1 MKAPPEALS
10 LIQTEFPGRNRL
22 IENAY
27 RDSRPFRELCD
38 DYRKCVAA
46 RERWKRLESNQ
57 PLPRW
62 QEYSELLGELRSEIQ
77 TWLEAIESTHHS

>member
-46 RERWKRLESNQ
+46 RARWQRLESNQ
-57 PLPRW
+57 PVPRW
-62 QEYSELLGELRSEIQ
+62 QEYNELLGELRSEIQ
-77 TWLEAIESTHHS
+77 TWLEALESSHLS